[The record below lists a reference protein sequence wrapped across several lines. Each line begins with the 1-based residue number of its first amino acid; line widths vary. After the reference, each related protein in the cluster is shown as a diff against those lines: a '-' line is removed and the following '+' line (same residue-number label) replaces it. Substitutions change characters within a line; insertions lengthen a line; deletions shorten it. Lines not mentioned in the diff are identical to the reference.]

1 MHHIYET
8 LVNAV
13 RAEYLSGEQDYPWI
27 IGFSGGKDSTLVA
40 QLVFAAL
47 MDISP
52 SRLNRKVHLCWRRF
66 KIEPPCRLNFEP
78 GLMANL

>member
-13 RAEYLSGEQDYPWI
+13 RAEYLSGEQDYPWP
-27 IGFSGGKDSTLVA
+27 IGCSGGKDRTLVA
-40 QLVFAAL
+40 QLVIAAL

-52 SRLNRKVHLCWRRF
+52 SRLTRKGHLIAHYTWLASTMVV
-66 KIEPPCRLNFEP
+66 PH
-78 GLMANL
+78 LMQ